1 MDEIFLS
8 IRHIRQKRGKECKK
22 SFAVALRVARL
33 FNGDTMMELKLES
46 NEEAFRILVLNRV
59 WQPVNIVGV
68 RRAVAMLF
76 QDNAQVIDPNGGNYE
91 ILSAC
96 DWLDRSATHP
106 PADDE
111 PSIRSVR
118 LNLRIPQILLLR
130 DFDRVPVQDTKLSRR
145 NVFERDQHKCQ
156 YCGEVFSESKLNLD
170 HVIPRDR
177 GGQTSWE
184 NLVTSCI
191 DCNSRK
197 ANRLPHQAGLSLR
210 RQPLRP
216 KHRPFLSV
224 LHRSGAR
231 EAWKPFIGKCW

>member
-1 MDEIFLS
+1 MDQS
-8 IRHIRQKRGKECKK
+8 GQH
-22 SFAVALRVARL
+22 SH
-33 FNGDTMMELKLES
+33 
-46 NEEAFRILVLNRV
+46 EEALRILVLNRV

-68 RRAVAMLF
+68 RRAVALLF
-76 QDNAQVIDPNGGNYE
+76 QDNAQVIHPCGGNYE
-91 ILSAC
+91 LLSPEE
-96 DWLDRSATHP
+96 WIRRSEEQP
-106 PADDE
+106 PRSGE

-118 LNLRIPQILLLR
+118 LHLRIPPILLLR
-130 DFDRVPVQDTKLSRR
+130 DFDKVPVQDTKLNRR
-145 NVFERDQHKCQ
+145 NVFERDRYRCQ
-156 YCGEVFSESKLNLD
+156 YCGRVYPESKLNLD

-177 GGQTSWE
+177 GGRTSWE

-224 LHRSGAR
+224 LHRTGSR
-231 EAWKPFIGKCW
+231 ETWKPFLGKH